1 MVETAGLGRPKAIE
15 VNGPYLAM
23 MMSAGILS
31 GGVPPANIY
40 YAAGTAASTANL
52 SDGSAIRPYQL
63 FQFFVDLGEGVNG
76 EFQVFAGMGCGD
88 LRADTRGAM
97 WNNRVKEADHVN
109 SFLQHARGEL
119 L

>member
-1 MVETAGLGRPKAIE
+1 MGRPKAIE

-63 FQFFVDLGEGVNG
+63 FQFRVRLGERLIIPV
-76 EFQVFAGMGCGD
+76 
-88 LRADTRGAM
+88 LGA
-97 WNNRVKEADHVN
+97 A
-109 SFLQHARGEL
+109 STATPPQFY
-119 L
+119 